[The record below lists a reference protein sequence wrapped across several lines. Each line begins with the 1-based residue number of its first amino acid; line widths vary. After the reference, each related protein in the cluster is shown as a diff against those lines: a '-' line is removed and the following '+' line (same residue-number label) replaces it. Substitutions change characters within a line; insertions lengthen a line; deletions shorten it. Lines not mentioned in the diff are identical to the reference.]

1 VPKAQGGFDARK
13 EERVEI
19 DDRKR
24 IVPDNVKDSRMEK
37 KRRTEN
43 NLACGEKGK
52 REGKRRNINPPSD
65 LHPPPTRINA

>member
-1 VPKAQGGFDARK
+1 M
-13 EERVEI
+13 EI
-19 DDRKR
+19 GDRKR
-24 IVPDNVKDSRMEK
+24 IVPDDVKDSRMEK

-43 NLACGEKGK
+43 NLARGEEGG